1 MPRPWFSEFSTLKY
15 YLAAF
20 FLCLATSAPAQD
32 IERETFLDL
41 SNAERQRLQSSLEA
55 AGLYRSEIDGLWG
68 PATYSALAIVADR
81 LSEVGIHYDL
91 QAEKSAKALYTFLLS
106 EPGYYFLLPEGAE
119 CDGCGSVSAEATAAN
134 TEPGSGVFVP
144 VSSNAFSGV
153 RLEEVTYFSGRLGI
167 CRADLGSFSD
177 GNDVLEVSAW
187 RRYDGWGFDILSDRN
202 IAPPLL
208 PPDPFQG
215 DVLLMNGTFERRGE
229 RWISSFVNGNT
240 NFMDQLENQAAIQLS
255 ASQGN
260 SSILIE
266 IPSLPQVIS
275 DFRQCAQIEEQ
286 QHWQKFCLETIPS
299 NMRDPD
305 FTPQCV
311 SYWR

>member
-1 MPRPWFSEFSTLKY
+1 MLKY

-20 FLCLATSAPAQD
+20 FLCFATSASAQD
-32 IERETFLDL
+32 AEREAFFSL
-41 SNAERQRLQSSLEA
+41 SNTERQKLQSSLES
-55 AGLYRSEIDGLWG
+55 AGLYRSEVDGLWG
-68 PATYSALAIVADR
+68 PATNSALTIVAER
-81 LSEVGIHYDL
+81 LSDVGIYYDL
-91 QAEKSAKALYTFLLS
+91 QTEQSAKALYSFLLS
-106 EPGYYFLLPEGAE
+106 EPGYYFLVPEGTE
-119 CDGCGSVSAEATAAN
+119 CDGCGSVLAEATEADAG
-134 TEPGSGVFVP
+134 TGAGVFVP
-144 VSSNAFSGV
+144 VSSNAFGGV
-153 RLEEVTYFSGRLGI
+153 KLEEVTYFTGRLGI

-187 RRYDGWGFDILSDRN
+187 RRYDGWGFDIVSDRN

-229 RWISSFVNGNT
+229 RWVSSFVNGNT
-240 NFMDQLENQAAIQLS
+240 NFMDQLENQAAIKLS

-260 SSILIE
+260 SSILIK

-275 DFRQCAQIEEQ
+275 GFKRCAEMEEQ
-286 QHWQKFCLETIPS
+286 QHWQKFCLVTIPL

>member
-1 MPRPWFSEFSTLKY
+1 MLKY

-20 FLCLATSAPAQD
+20 FFFLATLASAQD
-32 IERETFLDL
+32 AEKDAFFSL
-41 SNAERQRLQSSLEA
+41 SNTERQRLQSSLEA

-68 PATYSALAIVADR
+68 PATNSALTVVAER
-81 LSEVGIHYDL
+81 LSEVGIYYDL
-91 QAEKSAKALYTFLLS
+91 QTEQSAKALYTFLLS
-106 EPGYYFLLPEGAE
+106 EPGYYFLVPEGAE
-119 CDGCGSVSAEATAAN
+119 CDGCDSVLAEATGADTGA
-134 TEPGSGVFVP
+134 EAGVFVP
-144 VSSNAFSGV
+144 VSSNAFGSV
-153 RLEEVTYFSGRLGI
+153 KLEEVTYFTGRTGI

-177 GNDVLEVSAW
+177 GSDVLEVSAW

-215 DVLLMNGTFERRGE
+215 DVLLMNGTFERNGE

-260 SSILIE
+260 SSILIK
-266 IPSLPQVIS
+266 IPNLPQVIS
-275 DFRQCAQIEEQ
+275 DFRQCAQIEER